1 MIKKVFY
8 SYSHKDELFLKEL
21 KNHLKP
27 AIKEYQIEE
36 FVDENIR
43 AGEKIDE
50 KILSSLNNSDLIILL
65 ISADYLASESCQ
77 KEMNMALNDKKAFP
91 VIIKDCDWK
100 NIVKEVKVLPKD
112 GKAVDSY
119 DRKDEAYKFITSE
132 FRKKIQDE
140 LNIIKIKANFKDS
153 IEKIDFLHPY
163 KFKITLNDTF
173 IAPNIREI
181 SDERKSDKVFK
192 IEEILQDEDYR
203 EVLFFSPFYSGKT
216 SLLKY
221 SYLFLLQQN
230 IYPLYIEGKNI
241 TKTKYFDENIKRC
254 FNEQY
259 DGDYDKWKNLN
270 KFFLIDDYN
279 RSISSDFIEY
289 LRKEFD
295 NVKIIVTIEQ
305 EEYFSFFKDFL
316 QFTTF
321 RSFELR
327 PLNRRQQEEMIKK
340 WLILKDENIQ
350 SDFYNKVDIIENQIN
365 NIVSSQII
373 LPRYPTNI
381 LLILQTIDSKT
392 NDMKIT
398 SYGHCYY
405 ALILNYLTKNGI
417 NEDSSIDTSINFLSE
432 LSYDIFYTKEKYTK
446 EKYNN
451 FKKKY
456 KNKFIIQDSI
466 INRLESGDYQILH
479 IRDNENVRFEQ
490 DFIYYY
496 FLGKILAEKISRE
509 DIESFCEHIHQK
521 INMYVIVFI
530 IHHSKNMELIDEI
543 ILRCML
549 MLDNTEEASYL
560 RDETHN
566 FVDKLDMNKLI
577 MNAKSVEE
585 NRSVAREIQN
595 DSRLDL
601 DNEEE
606 NENEVYKGMKLSEVL
621 SQILKNRS
629 GSFNKDKVKEIVD
642 TLISL
647 RLRVNK
653 MIFDV
658 CEDEGFEKFLI
669 QSLKEFLNKND
680 NKKISDDKAQ
690 KFVKKLVA
698 LLSVGGSLGIV
709 NETSFLI
716 YADNIID
723 DLDSLV
729 ETNNHPSRE
738 IILFLTSI
746 KKGFVEKHLKYL
758 EKLIDQYKKNKN
770 FFALKILSYSMQLY
784 LNTHN
789 IDKTIEFK
797 MCDMLSLPK
806 INRAADRLLNLT
818 PKK

>member
-8 SYSHKDELFLKEL
+8 SYSHKDEVFLKAL
-21 KNHLKP
+21 KNHLNP
-27 AIKEYQIEE
+27 AIKEYRIEE

-91 VIIKDCDWK
+91 IIIKDCDWK

-119 DRKDEAYKFITSE
+119 DRKDEAYKFIASE

-163 KFKITLNDTF
+163 KIKITLNDTF
-173 IAPNIREI
+173 IAPNIRKI

-230 IYPLYIEGKNI
+230 IYPLYIKGKNI
-241 TKTKYFDENIKRC
+241 IKTKYFDEDIKRC

-279 RSISSDFIEY
+279 HSISSGFIEY

-365 NIVSSQII
+365 NIISSQII

-432 LSYDIFYTKEKYTK
+432 LSYDIFDTK

-509 DIESFCEHIHQK
+509 DIEFFCEHIHQK
-521 INMYVIVFI
+521 IYMYIIVFI

-549 MLDNTEEASYL
+549 VLDNTKEVSYL

-566 FVDKLDMNKLI
+566 FIDKLDMNKLI
-577 MNAKSVEE
+577 MNAKSIEE
-585 NRSVAREIQN
+585 NRSVTREIQD

-658 CEDEGFEKFLI
+658 CENEGFEKFLI

-690 KFVKKLVA
+690 KFVKKLVV

-723 DLDSLV
+723 NLDSLV

-758 EKLIDQYKKNKN
+758 EKLIDQYKKK
-770 FFALKILSYSMQLY
+770 
-784 LNTHN
+784 
-789 IDKTIEFK
+789 
-797 MCDMLSLPK
+797 
-806 INRAADRLLNLT
+806 
-818 PKK
+818 